1 MLFFELVYN
10 GIKDAVDKLAAAR
23 RRIAVGYFDIFVE
36 RYRNRNLRE
45 IDYFCYSGEH
55 DDNVHQCQP
64 FRIP

>member
-23 RRIAVGYFDIFVE
+23 RRIAVGYFDILVE

-45 IDYFCYSGEH
+45 IDYFLWISSLRS
-55 DDNVHQCQP
+55 DDPGDNEN
-64 FRIP
+64 